1 MKTQSCKAKGRKLQQ
16 ETVATIKQAF
26 PELKDNDVQSVSMGT
41 NGEDI
46 VMSPLAE
53 SVFPYSVECKN
64 VERLNIW
71 KAIEQSEGNAP
82 RGKTPLLAIRK
93 NRTKAF
99 AVVPWDHFMKLVVLH
114 GGASGSYDC
123 QKKSSTTE
131 EDDTPELIEEV
142 DQVQQDC
149 GEPSAKR
156 RKVEYNGDVI
166 DKLRYHM
173 SQMDELLR
181 VDE

>member
-99 AVVPWDHFMKLVVLH
+99 AVVPWDHFMNLVTTPR
-114 GGASGSYDC
+114 GSHDDC
-123 QKKSSTTE
+123 TKKNSTTGE
-131 EDDTPELIEEV
+131 GSTSSDSITDV
-142 DQVQQDC
+142 DKVQQDC
-149 GEPSAKR
+149 GEPSKR
-156 RKVEYNGDVI
+156 RKVAYDEDVM
-166 DKLRYHM
+166 DKLRYHI
-173 SQMDELLR
+173 SQMDELLIA
-181 VDE
+181 DE

>member
-53 SVFPYSVECKN
+53 SMFPYSIECKN

-99 AVVPWDHFMKLVVLH
+99 AVVPWDHFMKLVTMNASHSGLH
-114 GGASGSYDC
+114 DDMKMGSAIP
-123 QKKSSTTE
+123 E
-131 EDDTPELIEEV
+131 EDNPSDFINEAGQFQKE
-142 DQVQQDC
+142 DC
-149 GEPSAKR
+149 EEPSAKR
-156 RKVEYNGDVI
+156 KKIDYDEHVI
-166 DKLRYHM
+166 DKVRYHM
-173 SQMDELLR
+173 RQMDELLR
-181 VDE
+181 N